1 MTTHC
6 IFQEPWWLDASAP
19 NAWQSIEIEK
29 NGKTVARL
37 PYAIEKKKGL
47 TLITAPPYTHT
58 LGPWLAPTNAM
69 KYAKH
74 LSEQK
79 DLLTELIDRLPPHDY
94 FVQKFHPSI
103 TNWLPFHWKGFTQTS
118 AYTYTIGDLSDLD
131 AIWAGFQE
139 NTRRE
144 IRKAQKQQLLVE
156 SSEDIDYLYYLSKV
170 TFERQNIDY
179 PASSTVEKI
188 RQIDRACAS
197 RQRRKIL
204 LARDSQGKIHAG
216 IYLVWDENSAYYLVG
231 GADPEFRTTGAMS
244 LLLWEAIQFSA
255 TVTKQFDFVGSMN
268 ESIERF
274 VRGFGGKQVSYFV
287 ITKMSQRM
295 KIIMAAKDIF
305 TSIRS

>member
-6 IFQEPWWLDASAP
+6 IFQESWWLDASAP
-19 NAWQSIEIEK
+19 DAWQAIEIEK
-29 NGKTVARL
+29 NGRLVARL
-37 PYAIEKKKGL
+37 PYAIKKKKGF

-58 LGPWLAPTNAM
+58 LGPWLAPTNSV

-79 DLLTELIDRLPPHDY
+79 DLFTELIDRLPPHDY

-118 AYTYTIGDLSDLD
+118 AYTYVISDLRD
-131 AIWAGFQE
+131 LEAIWAGFQE

-144 IRKAQKQQLLVE
+144 IRKAQKQLSVE
-156 SSEDIDYLYYLSKV
+156 ASEDIDYLYHLSQL
-170 TFERQNIDY
+170 TFQRQNIDY
-179 PASSTVEKI
+179 PDASTIEKI
-188 RQIDRACAS
+188 RQIDRACAN
-197 RQRRKIL
+197 RHCRKIL
-204 LARDSQGKIHAG
+204 FAKDNFGKIHAG
-216 IYLVWDENSAYYLVG
+216 ILIVWDCESAYYLVG

-244 LLLWEAIQFSA
+244 LLLWEAIQLSS

-274 VRGFGGKQVSYFV
+274 FRGFGGKQVSYFV
-287 ITKMSQRM
+287 LTKMSRRM
-295 KIIMAAKDIF
+295 KIITAAKEILA
-305 TSIRS
+305 SL